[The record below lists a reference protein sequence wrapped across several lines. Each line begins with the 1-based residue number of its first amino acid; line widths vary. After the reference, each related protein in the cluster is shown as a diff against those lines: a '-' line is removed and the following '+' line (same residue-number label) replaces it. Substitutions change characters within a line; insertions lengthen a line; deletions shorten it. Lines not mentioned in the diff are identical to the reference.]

1 MDSGI
6 VAEFEN
12 RLLDIYEHAQKA
24 FDAVFELPKLS
35 FERMGLKAGVA
46 YFLRNEIKIN
56 PDYFAATTNDIAA
69 QAYVDADNNPCNGG
83 LTLQGACANGNNTFN
98 LTYTGLTPG
107 NQLYIRIWDFNCN
120 SLTGE
125 DFSISVTSNNDVALT
140 AAVNG
145 TTVSLACGESIHFTD
160 DGGTGANY
168 SNHAPRTVTFCV
180 PGGKALIPNPN
191 KK

>member
-56 PDYFAATTNDIAA
+56 PDYFAANLRDMLYRTLPHEAAHLIAFKL
-69 QAYVDADNNPCNGG
+69 YGDNGH
-83 LTLQGACANGNNTFN
+83 GAGWKKVMRR
-98 LTYTGLTPG
+98 LGLTPERCHSYDTSAA
-107 NQLYIRIWDFNCN
+107 QLRRTSKYLYSCPKCQTEFEVGATIHKRS
-120 SLTGE
+120 SLGE
-125 DFSISVTSNNDVALT
+125 TKYYCKCKSEIVFVRKMD
-140 AAVNG
+140 
-145 TTVSLACGESIHFTD
+145 
-160 DGGTGANY
+160 
-168 SNHAPRTVTFCV
+168 
-180 PGGKALIPNPN
+180 
-191 KK
+191 